1 MRSNCLHSL
10 LCLFIKVL
18 SQEMSQSF
26 HMVVAIDDSKETF
39 KLAVRIVDL
48 QFVQA
53 REKSRHLEMVLMDGK
68 ICCDLVFSLFNN
80 VIGFMLCFVVVQRD
94 RIHVIVKKEDLK
106 NWEVELKEGKTY
118 YMYNFRVVPN
128 DGQYKVCAHPFK
140 LFFTGGTTLRQ
151 VDLAEIPLKSFE
163 FKSFEDIDTGNYD
176 PNMLIGELVLV
187 LSKLVFSYLIFTDH
201 HSFNF

>member
-1 MRSNCLHSL
+1 MVGSEVRYWA
-10 LCLFIKVL
+10 LFFWKFGLRISELEGLKL
-18 SQEMSQSF
+18 SVKFREMSQSF

-39 KLAVRIVDL
+39 KLAVRI
-48 QFVQA
+48 
-53 REKSRHLEMVLMDGK
+53 
-68 ICCDLVFSLFNN
+68 
-80 VIGFMLCFVVVQRD
+80 RD

-163 FKSFEDIDTGNYD
+163 FKSFEDIDNGNYD
-176 PNMLIGELVLV
+176 PNMLIGINEALGLNLELGLG
-187 LSKLVFSYLIFTDH
+187 LNPALGLDLKMTD
-201 HSFNF
+201 

>member
-1 MRSNCLHSL
+1 M
-10 LCLFIKVL
+10 K
-18 SQEMSQSF
+18 
-26 HMVVAIDDSKETF
+26 K
-39 KLAVRIVDL
+39 
-48 QFVQA
+48 
-53 REKSRHLEMVLMDGK
+53 
-68 ICCDLVFSLFNN
+68 
-80 VIGFMLCFVVVQRD
+80 RD

-163 FKSFEDIDTGNYD
+163 FKSFEDIDNGNYD
-176 PNMLIGELVLV
+176 PNMLIENVFLCSSFSIYWTVPNNNNSLKA
-187 LSKLVFSYLIFTDH
+187 SKLLINQLMLIIEEFKERLTELKIMIRPVLM
-201 HSFNF
+201 FRG

>member
-1 MRSNCLHSL
+1 MEDYEKALKDVRAILTLDPNYMMFYGHMHGDQLVE
-10 LCLFIKVL
+10 VL
-18 SQEMSQSF
+18 QP
-26 HMVVAIDDSKETF
+26 
-39 KLAVRIVDL
+39 
-48 QFVQA
+48 
-53 REKSRHLEMVLMDGK
+53 
-68 ICCDLVFSLFNN
+68 
-80 VIGFMLCFVVVQRD
+80 VVQQWSQADCWMD

-163 FKSFEDIDTGNYD
+163 FKSFEDIDNGNYD
-176 PNMLIGELVLV
+176 PNMLIGEYRLEVLV
-187 LSKLVFSYLIFTDH
+187 YHNEQSTKFLCWDHGCINLIGQSDDEVNSNNKLLIESIKMADIEEFKQ
-201 HSFNF
+201 SGS

>member
-118 YMYNFRVVPN
+118 YMYNFRVVVN
-128 DGQYKVCAHPFK
+128 DGQYRVCAHPFK
-140 LFFTGGTTLRQ
+140 LYFTNGTTLRQ
-151 VDLAEIPLKSFE
+151 VDFSEIPL
-163 FKSFEDIDTGNYD
+163 
-176 PNMLIGELVLV
+176 
-187 LSKLVFSYLIFTDH
+187 
-201 HSFNF
+201 

>member
-1 MRSNCLHSL
+1 
-10 LCLFIKVL
+10 
-18 SQEMSQSF
+18 
-26 HMVVAIDDSKETF
+26 
-39 KLAVRIVDL
+39 
-48 QFVQA
+48 
-53 REKSRHLEMVLMDGK
+53 
-68 ICCDLVFSLFNN
+68 
-80 VIGFMLCFVVVQRD
+80 
-94 RIHVIVKKEDLK
+94 
-106 NWEVELKEGKTY
+106 
-118 YMYNFRVVPN
+118 MYNFRVVPN

-163 FKSFEDIDTGNYD
+163 FKSFEDIDNGNYD

>member
-118 YMYNFRVVPN
+118 YMYNFRVVPPVKKSLN
-128 DGQYKVCAHPFK
+128 GCAQTLYWPVQS
-140 LFFTGGTTLRQ
+140 LCTSIQAFFHWWYNPEASGSR
-151 VDLAEIPLKSFE
+151 
-163 FKSFEDIDTGNYD
+163 
-176 PNMLIGELVLV
+176 
-187 LSKLVFSYLIFTDH
+187 
-201 HSFNF
+201 